1 MRYIDKI
8 KAFYPLEKWKDNK
21 ILRAWGSLITEFDDE
36 LAEFSEILMDL
47 MWEYDWVG
55 LAAPQLWRNIN
66 MIATTQR
73 KKMPTSKNPEKD
85 FIWETLL
92 INPKILDKSKE
103 MQRSEEACLSI
114 PGEQGF
120 VRRHKRV
127 IVSYQDIKWRERE
140 QKYVGF
146 NASVVQHEIDH
157 LAWILFT
164 DKLIKD

>member
-1 MRYIDKI
+1 
-8 KAFYPLEKWKDNK
+8 
-21 ILRAWGSLITEFDDE
+21 
-36 LAEFSEILMDL
+36 
-47 MWEYDWVG
+47 
-55 LAAPQLWRNIN
+55 
-66 MIATTQR
+66 
-73 KKMPTSKNPEKD
+73 
-85 FIWETLL
+85 
-92 INPKILDKSKE
+92 